1 MLGSII
7 SLQTTISS
15 WVRSPA
21 HWKIRTQE
29 VMTRLSD
36 ITQGSQ
42 FPYWLGQ
49 QVKTISATNAC
60 MCFMAL
66 IAAMVTI
73 HYCQCQCVW
82 YLSYSLLLD
91 LRAKES
97 RVLRHVKTPG
107 CGEASWKSARAWE
120 RRVFGEWANIKLESA
135 SFAADFASF
144 CNWIN
149 QDLTNWSL
157 LQLQRCWTKYSM
169 HFDVL
174 RSYSFVFVVRIFF
187 TLFASSLNIRF
198 ETPSPGL

>member
-29 VMTRLSD
+29 VITRLSD

-91 LRAKES
+91 LRAEEI
-97 RVLRHVKTPG
+97 RVLRHLVPPRCSEKSKKP
-107 CGEASWKSARAWE
+107 CSLSWDRTQAIGALAHGFTRRATGAPLRQI
-120 RRVFGEWANIKLESA
+120 RRKWLWGA
-135 SFAADFASF
+135 
-144 CNWIN
+144 
-149 QDLTNWSL
+149 
-157 LQLQRCWTKYSM
+157 
-169 HFDVL
+169 
-174 RSYSFVFVVRIFF
+174 
-187 TLFASSLNIRF
+187 
-198 ETPSPGL
+198 